1 MHCFEM
7 LNSSEH
13 EKLWRYSSYESTK
26 LKLKKWS
33 EVRSADP
40 PISFYYTILRIGG
53 PTLSYVYLNTISE
66 NGFGGNS
73 FT

>member
-1 MHCFEM
+1 M

-13 EKLWRYSSYESTK
+13 EKLSRYSSYESPK
-26 LKLKKWS
+26 LKKKWS
-33 EVRSADP
+33 EVRLADP

-53 PTLSYVYLNTISE
+53 PTLSYVYLNTMSE

>member
-1 MHCFEM
+1 MTLF
-7 LNSSEH
+7 
-13 EKLWRYSSYESTK
+13 KLWILQIKKK
-26 LKLKKWS
+26 LS
-33 EVRSADP
+33 EVRLADP